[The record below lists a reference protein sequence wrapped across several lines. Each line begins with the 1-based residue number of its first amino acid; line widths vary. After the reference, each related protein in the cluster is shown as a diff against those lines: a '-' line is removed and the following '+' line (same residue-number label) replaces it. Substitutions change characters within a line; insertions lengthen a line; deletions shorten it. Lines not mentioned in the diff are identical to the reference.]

1 MNAAIIKKFVIFG
14 IVSILTMQSMIAIGT
29 EINHQNNVD
38 ALPKETLGSEYE
50 GHLRIYIVEIESRWD
65 MENGAPYE
73 YAFYDFAFNNVIEI
87 PFLETYENTI
97 SWQGDVEQDNVMV
110 LAAIFNPETHRRY
123 ADPPLGRPFDAHFVD
138 AAAGVHPG
146 ENDSNVKNEEFTHTV
161 FCEIGTA
168 SWCPSC
174 PDLAREVV
182 RVFESGDY
190 PFYFVE
196 MVTDKNT
203 LASNRM
209 GDYNLKWLPTAF
221 YDGGYDLVIGGGFGQ
236 SYHENKIEE
245 SGSRD
250 VHDLDFTLGSEW
262 TGDGSM
268 DITISITNNEE
279 LPNNPPEKPS
289 ITGPDEGKPG
299 DIKEFEI
306 TTTDPDGDEVYYMID
321 WDDDVVTDWL
331 GPYESGETI
340 TAEHEWDSEGNYI
353 IKVKAKD
360 PDGAETDWTWLKITM
375 PKNRFIQFSL
385 LEWIQNH
392 FSLLNWLPL

>member
-1 MNAAIIKKFVIFG
+1 MNAAIIKRFVIFG
-14 IVSILTMQSMIAIGT
+14 IVLILTMQSMIAIGT
-29 EINHQNNVD
+29 EIHHQNNVG
-38 ALPKETLGSEYE
+38 ALPKGTLGSEYE

-65 MENGAPYE
+65 MENGAPYK

-87 PFLETYENTI
+87 PYLETYENTI

-203 LASNRM
+203 LANNRM
-209 GDYNLKWLPTAF
+209 EDYNLKWLPTAF

-321 WDDDVVTDWL
+321 WGDDVITDWL
-331 GPYESGETI
+331 GPYESRETI

-360 PDGAETDWTWLKITM
+360 QDGAETDWTWLKITM

-392 FSLLNWLPL
+392 FSLLNWLSF